1 MLSVPGQQYFAAQT
15 FEYPVIEGVA
25 VPTLLPA
32 LAELDSEVIDIPLA
46 DLVDMQGTQDLL
58 FDLGIID

>member
-1 MLSVPGQQYFAAQT
+1 M
-15 FEYPVIEGVA
+15 
-25 VPTLLPA
+25 LPA

-46 DLVDMQGTQDLL
+46 DLADMQGTQDLL